1 MSLVFDSQL
10 LEETVSLEIRRREEQ
25 GDPSLLQEYHELGDP
40 IYESFPLEERD
51 QQFEKLH
58 LKFFHKLGLGEGLKK
73 VLAEFP
79 TINGYELRVRK
90 ALPMGEDKAD
100 LRTRG
105 EIKSIEIKL
114 KPALFLDSDRL
125 ARKLRHELMRVS
137 DMLDSGFGYRNEAN
151 ASSNPA
157 EDWAI
162 RESYSFIW
170 DIYVDGRLAREG
182 KETISDKE
190 KRAEEF
196 GFLYQGLPASQ
207 RRVAFEALWNARELT
222 HDGIL
227 KMAKD
232 PGQLLQWAGLG
243 LEGKV
248 VIPGSPCPLCL
259 FPTHTWAD
267 LKNVEVGVLALVKED
282 FPAWQ
287 PWQGACERCLEL
299 YQAKVDSK

>member
-1 MSLVFDSQL
+1 MNIIFQPHL

-25 GDPSLLQEYHELGDP
+25 GDLKLFEEYHELADP
-40 IYESFPLEERD
+40 IYERFSIDERD

-58 LKFFHKLGLGEGLKK
+58 LKFFHKLGLGEGLEK

-79 TINGYELRVRK
+79 TINGYEFRVRK
-90 ALPMGEDKAD
+90 ALPAGEDKAD

-137 DMLDSGFGYRNEAN
+137 DMLDSGFGYRNEGKL
-151 ASSNPA
+151 SSNPA

-196 GFLYQGLPASQ
+196 ALHYQGLPISQ
-207 RRVAFEALWNARELT
+207 RRAAFESLWNARELT

-227 KMAKD
+227 RMAKD
-232 PGQLLQWAGLG
+232 PGQLLQWAGLS

-248 VIPGSPCPLCL
+248 VIPGSPCPLCS
-259 FPTHTWAD
+259 FPTHSWAD
-267 LKNVEVGVLALVKED
+267 LEIAADSLLALVKED